1 MSCVRAKNLGL
12 QNKSDACPLPVVVS
26 RMTEASCSI
35 RPPWNSGSSA
45 ERGMATSRPP
55 PAREVP
61 TGTNR
66 PGRARVLCL
75 PRDPALLAPWARAA
89 CLASVGS
96 VPRDRPAACP
106 ARAWAASLPASV
118 RCSQPPARGR
128 AVPVPRCLRACST
141 RWCRALERLLR
152 AMVPRLRSLSARD
165 GAARWRACCAR
176 WCLHDHAALDGAAR
190 LRAVVARWCRAL
202 ACLLR
207 AMVPRTGAHAARD
220 GAARWR
226 ACCARW
232 CRGREGAARWLACCA
247 RWTCA
252 RWRPCCARWCRALA
266 PMLRSMVPRACALLS
281 RDGAARWLACCAR
294 WCRALAPM
302 LRAMVPRAGA
312 HAARDVA
319 ARVRAVVA
327 RWCCAMV
334 ACAGALAARFRWSFL
349 ARREVSCAGNGLPMP
364 TCRCG

>member
-207 AMVPRTGAHAARD
+207 AMVPRAGAHAARN
-220 GAARWR
+220 
-226 ACCARW
+226 
-232 CRGREGAARWLACCA
+232 
-247 RWTCA
+247 
-252 RWRPCCARWCRALA
+252 
-266 PMLRSMVPRACALLS
+266 
-281 RDGAARWLACCAR
+281 GAARWLACCAR
-294 WCRALAPM
+294 WCRELAPM
-302 LRAMVPRAGA
+302 LRAMVPRAGVLA
-312 HAARDVA
+312 ARGSRAMVPRAGLLAARDGA
-319 ARVRAVVA
+319 ARGRSCCA
-327 RWCCAMV
+327 RWWRALACLLRAMV
-334 ACAGALAARFRWSFL
+334 PRAG
-349 ARREVSCAGNGLPMP
+349 
-364 TCRCG
+364 

>member
-128 AVPVPRCLRACST
+128 AVPVPREWVKHGLLGHPQPRA
-141 RWCRALERLLR
+141 RAGWCRAR
-152 AMVPRLRSLSARD
+152 VPRL
-165 GAARWRACCAR
+165 AARAW
-176 WCLHDHAALDGAAR
+176 AAS
-190 LRAVVARWCRAL
+190 
-202 ACLLR
+202 
-207 AMVPRTGAHAARD
+207 P
-220 GAARWR
+220 
-226 ACCARW
+226 
-232 CRGREGAARWLACCA
+232 
-247 RWTCA
+247 
-252 RWRPCCARWCRALA
+252 
-266 PMLRSMVPRACALLS
+266 
-281 RDGAARWLACCAR
+281 
-294 WCRALAPM
+294 
-302 LRAMVPRAGA
+302 
-312 HAARDVA
+312 
-319 ARVRAVVA
+319 ARVRCPGAEAWAASRA
-327 RWCCAMV
+327 RV
-334 ACAGALAARFRWSFL
+334 PSLAKRASTASRAEL
-349 ARREVSCAGNGLPMP
+349 ARALSCHFSH
-364 TCRCG
+364 

>member
-118 RCSQPPARGR
+118 RCSQPAARGR
-128 AVPVPRCLRACST
+128 AVPAGAPA
-141 RWCRALERLLR
+141 
-152 AMVPRLRSLSARD
+152 ARD
-165 GAARWRACCAR
+165 GAAASV
-176 WCLHDHAALDGAAR
+176 
-190 LRAVVARWCRAL
+190 AVCARWCRAL

-207 AMVPRTGAHAARD
+207 AMVPT
-220 GAARWR
+220 
-226 ACCARW
+226 
-232 CRGREGAARWLACCA
+232 
-247 RWTCA
+247 
-252 RWRPCCARWCRALA
+252 RPCCARWCRALA
-266 PMLRSMVPRACALLS
+266 RCCRAMVPRACALLA
-281 RDGAARWLACCAR
+281 RDGPAC
-294 WCRALAPM
+294 W
-302 LRAMVPRAGA
+302 
-312 HAARDVA
+312 
-319 ARVRAVVA
+319 RAVAA

-349 ARREVSCAGNGLPMP
+349 ARREVSCAGNGLPVP

>member
-176 WCLHDHAALDGAAR
+176 Q
-190 LRAVVARWCRAL
+190 
-202 ACLLR
+202 
-207 AMVPRTGAHAARD
+207 
-220 GAARWR
+220 
-226 ACCARW
+226 
-232 CRGREGAARWLACCA
+232 
-247 RWTCA
+247 
-252 RWRPCCARWCRALA
+252 
-266 PMLRSMVPRACALLS
+266 S

-294 WCRALAPM
+294 WCRARAFLLRAMVARAGLLAARDGAARWLACCPRWCRARARLLPAM
-302 LRAMVPRAGA
+302 VPRAGLLAARDGAARWLACCARWCRAMVPRAGA
-312 HAARDVA
+312 HAARDGA
-319 ARVRAVVA
+319 ARWRP
-327 RWCCAMV
+327 CCARCCRARARCCRAMV
-334 ACAGALAARFRWSFL
+334 LRDGGVRRRAGCA
-349 ARREVSCAGNGLPMP
+349 LPLVISR
-364 TCRCG
+364 TKGG

>member
-141 RWCRALERLLR
+141 RWCRAL
-152 AMVPRLRSLSARD
+152 
-165 GAARWRACCAR
+165 
-176 WCLHDHAALDGAAR
+176 
-190 LRAVVARWCRAL
+190 
-202 ACLLR
+202 
-207 AMVPRTGAHAARD
+207 
-220 GAARWR
+220 
-226 ACCARW
+226 
-232 CRGREGAARWLACCA
+232 
-247 RWTCA
+247 
-252 RWRPCCARWCRALA
+252 A
-266 PMLRSMVPRACALLS
+266 PMLRAMLPRACALLS
-281 RDGAARWLACCAR
+281 RDGAARWWRAQAR
-294 WCRALAPM
+294 WRASEPYYWRAWRREARGAEPGLSACYRW
-302 LRAMVPRAGA
+302 LRRIRGA
-312 HAARDVA
+312 VGLR
-319 ARVRAVVA
+319 
-327 RWCCAMV
+327 
-334 ACAGALAARFRWSFL
+334 GALARMSPADRSL
-349 ARREVSCAGNGLPMP
+349 AENALRQAYGAGAGHAGWRGQLASASRGWRKAWRRRAPDRHALPAELNSVQPRRATRMG
-364 TCRCG
+364 RQ

>member
-165 GAARWRACCAR
+165 GAARWLACC
-176 WCLHDHAALDGAAR
+176 
-190 LRAVVARWCRAL
+190 ARWCRAL

-207 AMVPRTGAHAARD
+207 AMVPTRPCCARWCRALARCCRAMVPRAGLLAARD
-220 GAARWR
+220 GAAH
-226 ACCARW
+226 
-232 CRGREGAARWLACCA
+232 
-247 RWTCA
+247 
-252 RWRPCCARWCRALA
+252 WRPCCARWCRALA
-266 PMLRSMVPRACALLS
+266 GL
-281 RDGAARWLACCAR
+281 
-294 WCRALAPM
+294 
-302 LRAMVPRAGA
+302 LRAMVPRAGLLAARDGHARAGA
-312 HAARDVA
+312 HAALDGA
-319 ARVRAVVA
+319 ARLRAVVA
-327 RWCCAMV
+327 
-334 ACAGALAARFRWSFL
+334 
-349 ARREVSCAGNGLPMP
+349 
-364 TCRCG
+364 

>member
-118 RCSQPPARGR
+118 RCSQPAARGR
-128 AVPVPRCLRACST
+128 AVPAGAPAARDGAAASVAVCA
-141 RWCRALERLLR
+141 RWCRALACLLR
-152 AMVPRLRSLSARD
+152 AMVPTRPCCARWCRALARCCRAMVPRAGLLAARD
-165 GAARWRACCAR
+165 GAAHWRPCCAR
-176 WCLHDHAALDGAAR
+176 WCRALAGLLRAMVSRSRGCRALACLLRAMDMRALAPMLRSMVPRTGAHAALDGAAR
-190 LRAVVARWCRAL
+190 LRAVVARWCRAH
-202 ACLLR
+202 ARCWR
-207 AMVPRTGAHAARD
+207 AMVPRVGALLPRA
-220 GAARWR
+220 GAARWWR
-226 ACCARW
+226 AQ
-232 CRGREGAARWLACCA
+232 ARWLRASAGHFSHEGRLAVREMACQC
-247 RWTCA
+247 
-252 RWRPCCARWCRALA
+252 
-266 PMLRSMVPRACALLS
+266 PR
-281 RDGAARWLACCAR
+281 
-294 WCRALAPM
+294 
-302 LRAMVPRAGA
+302 V
-312 HAARDVA
+312 DVA
-319 ARVRAVVA
+319 KNSSFCTPIFFLFLLKNCSYFSRA
-327 RWCCAMV
+327 
-334 ACAGALAARFRWSFL
+334 
-349 ARREVSCAGNGLPMP
+349 
-364 TCRCG
+364 

>member
-207 AMVPRTGAHAARD
+207 AMVPRAGAHAARD
-220 GAARWR
+220 GA
-226 ACCARW
+226 
-232 CRGREGAARWLACCA
+232 
-247 RWTCA
+247 A

-266 PMLRSMVPRACALLS
+266 CL
-281 RDGAARWLACCAR
+281 
-294 WCRALAPM
+294 

-312 HAARDVA
+312 HAARDGA
-319 ARVRAVVA
+319 ARWRP
-327 RWCCAMV
+327 CCARCCRARARCCRAMV
-334 ACAGALAARFRWSFL
+334 LRDGGVRRRAGCA
-349 ARREVSCAGNGLPMP
+349 LPLVISR
-364 TCRCG
+364 TKGG